1 MVTTGYCETTG
12 VINEAVLKEVHRHRR
27 SKNRKILL
35 TILFTMLTADIA
47 FLVFDQSYTTVLII
61 LGFITVYFL
70 SYSYFVWRS
79 KKLNA
84 QRIKECGYTDTYT
97 ITTSFDNEGV
107 TTFHH
112 ETNTTSMIKYEDFS
126 RIVETEDVF
135 IIITRAK
142 LFTLVFKSDLN
153 EAEQAAFISFLK
165 GNFPNLQYELKRKK

>member
-70 SYSYFVWRS
+70 SYSY
-79 KKLNA
+79 
-84 QRIKECGYTDTYT
+84 
-97 ITTSFDNEGV
+97 
-107 TTFHH
+107 
-112 ETNTTSMIKYEDFS
+112 
-126 RIVETEDVF
+126 
-135 IIITRAK
+135 
-142 LFTLVFKSDLN
+142 LFGGQKN
-153 EAEQAAFISFLK
+153 
-165 GNFPNLQYELKRKK
+165 